1 MSDYAHLSG
10 TQHVAEAILCAE
22 EIATVQENPKAK
34 PRLLIERND
43 PNITV
48 EGLRDL
54 LSDSGEFFE
63 RGVPVRLT
71 SDQFCGGKKA
81 QIVSPDLLVMI
92 AHQICRPYV
101 SKELSDGRIVE
112 TNIKLPMDVARM
124 YLAWQG
130 DWRLPHLRGISSAP
144 MLTEEGLIHS
154 SSGYDSISGMWCESI
169 PDLSIL
175 IPINPTKEDAERSLR
190 TIRDAFKTF
199 CFADAETLF
208 DPDTG
213 VEIVSL
219 DHEPGMDESGFLA
232 ALLTAVCRP
241 SLQLAPGI
249 LIHAASLSGAG
260 AGKGL
265 LARCICKIAFGKN
278 PHAVT
283 AGQSAEELEKRI
295 SAELIEGSPVV
306 FLDNLNNRAFK
317 SDQLASAITEDP
329 ARVRMFGKLQM
340 VPINAHAF
348 ILITGNGLTVSE
360 DLARR
365 FIEIKLDPRTEN
377 PEARAFS
384 VNILAEVTKRRN
396 ELLAAGLTIWRWG
409 RLNQNL
415 ETGTPLGSFEQ
426 WCRWVRDPLLAL
438 GCQDPVTRVSEAK
451 QRDSQRQRVSEIFL
465 MWWDKHGARPIQVKD
480 LNEDLKNLINP
491 QQKSRQYLNTQV
503 QMLVGTRIAGFMLAK
518 NKGNAKWTPD
528 SYTLKK
534 IDGAEN
540 HRGHRVHRISD
551 DPPAKLNSDP
561 KGRKF
566 VEPEPKPKIAT
577 TGTGDDSP
585 STCDPYDPYA
595 FGGQDSE
602 YRNPGGWIG
611 QI

>member
-1 MSDYAHLSG
+1 MSDYAQLSG
-10 TQHVAEAILCAE
+10 AQHVADAILLAE
-22 EIATVQENPKAK
+22 EIVSVPQDPKVK

-48 EGLRDL
+48 EALRDL
-54 LSDSGEFFE
+54 LSDSGKFFE

-71 SDQFCGGKKA
+71 NDQFCGGNKA

-92 AHQICRPYV
+92 AHQISRPYI
-101 SKELSDGRIVE
+101 SKESPDGSIIEKDAR
-112 TNIKLPMDVARM
+112 LPLDIARM

-154 SSGYDSISGMWCESI
+154 SSGYDLISGMWCESI
-169 PDLSIL
+169 PDLSGL
-175 IPINPTKEDAERSLR
+175 IPSNPTKEDAECALR
-190 TIRDAFKTF
+190 IVRDTFKTF

-208 DPDTG
+208 GPDTG
-213 VEIVSL
+213 SEIINL
-219 DHEPGMDESGFLA
+219 DLAPGMDESGFLV
-232 ALLTAVCRP
+232 ALLTGVCRP
-241 SLQLAPGI
+241 SLPLAPGV

-329 ARVRMFGKLQM
+329 ARVRVFGKLQM
-340 VPINAHAF
+340 VPINTHAF
-348 ILITGNGLTVSE
+348 ILLTGNGLTVSE

-384 VNILAEVTKRRN
+384 VDILAEVTKRRD
-396 ELLAAGLTIWRWG
+396 ELLAACLTIWRWG

-415 ETGTPLGSFEQ
+415 ESGTPLGSFEQ
-426 WCRWVRDPLLAL
+426 WCRWVRDPLFAL

-451 QRDSQRQRVSEIFL
+451 QQDSQRQRVSEIFL
-465 MWWDKHGARPIQVKD
+465 MWWDKHGDRPTEVKD
-480 LNEDLKNLINP
+480 LNDDLKILIDP
-491 QQKSRQYLNTQV
+491 QQKSRQYLNTQL
-503 QMLVGTRIAGFMLAK
+503 QRLAGTRIAGFMLIR
-518 NKGNAKWTPD
+518 NKGGAKWTPV

-534 IDGAEN
+534 IDRLESHRD
-540 HRGHRVHRISD
+540 HRGHRVSD
-551 DPPAKLNSDP
+551 DSSIPANVHA
-561 KGRKF
+561 GTRNYRE
-566 VEPEPKPKIAT
+566 VEPTLLPASSKTENLP
-577 TGTGDDSP
+577 D
-585 STCDPYDPYA
+585 DPYDPYA
-595 FGGQDSE
+595 FVGQDSE
-602 YRNPGGWIG
+602 CHNPGGWNG

>member
-1 MSDYAHLSG
+1 MSDYAQPSG
-10 TQHVAEAILCAE
+10 AKHVAEAILFAE
-22 EIATVQENPKAK
+22 EIVAVPEDPKVK

-48 EGLRDL
+48 EALRDL
-54 LSDSGEFFE
+54 LSESGEFFE

-71 SDQFCGGKKA
+71 NDQLCGGKKA

-92 AHQICRPYV
+92 AHHICRPYL
-101 SKELSDGRIVE
+101 SKESSDGSITEKDAR
-112 TNIKLPMDVARM
+112 LPLEVARM

-144 MLTEEGLIHS
+144 MLTDEGLIHS

-169 PDLSIL
+169 PDLSGL
-175 IPINPTKEDAERSLR
+175 IPSNPTKEDAERSLR
-190 TIRDAFKTF
+190 TIRDTFKTF

-213 VEIVSL
+213 VEIVNL
-219 DHEPGMDESGFLA
+219 DHAPGMDESGFLA
-232 ALLTAVCRP
+232 ALLTGVCRP
-241 SLQLAPGI
+241 SLPLAPGV

-265 LARCICKIAFGKN
+265 LARCICQIAFGKK

-348 ILITGNGLTVSE
+348 ILLTGNGLTVSE

-365 FIEIKLDPRTEN
+365 FIEIKLDPKTEN
-377 PEARAFS
+377 PETRAFS
-384 VNILAEVTKRRN
+384 VDILAEVTKRRN
-396 ELLAAGLTIWRWG
+396 ELLAACLTIWRWG
-409 RLNQNL
+409 RINQNL

-438 GCQDPVTRVSEAK
+438 SCKDPVARVSEAK

-465 MWWDKHGARPIQVKD
+465 LWWNKHGDRAIEVKNLSDD
-480 LNEDLKNLINP
+480 LINLINP
-491 QQKSRQYLNTQV
+491 LDKSRQYLNSQV
-503 QMLVGTRIAGFMLAK
+503 QRLVGTRIAGFVLVR
-518 NKGNAKWTPD
+518 NKSNAKWTPD

-534 IDGAEN
+534 IDGAETHRD
-540 HRGHRVHRISD
+540 HRGHRVSD
-551 DPPAKLNSDP
+551 DPPALPNSAP
-561 KGRKF
+561 NSRKF
-566 VEPEPKPKIAT
+566 VEPEPKPKT
-577 TGTGDDSP
+577 DPTDTGDVLP
-585 STCDPYDPYA
+585 ATCDPYDPYA

-602 YRNPGGWIG
+602 CHNPVGWTG